1 MNLRQLTKDYQTVL
15 VLSAGLIALGWYFML
30 PMLSITGLIFM
41 ILSGSSSRFTILLA
55 KVWMGLGHALGAIQS
70 RILLSVIYLF
80 ILTPIAWLRKAI
92 TSPLKKPTWVD
103 VRHKAVNFEQ
113 PW

>member
-15 VLSAGLIALGWYFML
+15 VLSAGLIAIGWYFML
-30 PMLSITGLIFM
+30 PTVSIAGLVIMVLSA
-41 ILSGSSSRFTILLA
+41 SSSRLTTLLA
-55 KVWMGLGHALGAIQS
+55 KAWMGLGHALGAIQS
-70 RILLSVIYLF
+70 RILLGVIYLF

-92 TSPLKKPTWVD
+92 SSSSKIPTWVD
-103 VRHKAVNFEQ
+103 VRHEIVNFEQ

>member
-15 VLSAGLIALGWYFML
+15 VLSAGLIAIGWYFML
-30 PMLSITGLIFM
+30 PTLSIAGLVIM
-41 ILSGSSSRFTILLA
+41 VLSASSSRLTTLLA
-55 KVWMGLGHALGAIQS
+55 KAWMGLGHALGAIQS

-92 TSPLKKPTWVD
+92 SSSSKKPTWVD
-103 VRHKAVNFEQ
+103 VRHEAVNFEQ